1 MFLIKCRPKFKTY
14 SPHSTENEQIT
25 RPESTTKTS
34 TKTAGK
40 TKDPRKHNK
49 KSEGVLKR
57 ELKREAG
64 EGEAGEGEGERG
76 GFNSR
81 IPNTSFTT
89 VLIVIGIGLTVFDLY
104 MRYRTKKA
112 IEIQHETGNVQPE
125 NTKSQAEIRQNP
137 EPLQEPTRTTGPGI
151 TDPRPPA

>member
-1 MFLIKCRPKFKTY
+1 M
-14 SPHSTENEQIT
+14 
-25 RPESTTKTS
+25 
-34 TKTAGK
+34 
-40 TKDPRKHNK
+40 
-49 KSEGVLKR
+49 LKR

-81 IPNTSFTT
+81 IPNASFTT